1 MFSSFLVFK
10 TIIKDTNE
18 QSDKEV
24 HKVRSRRT
32 SGPEKVTV
40 HAVAFS
46 NSEAHLIVQEAL

>member
-1 MFSSFLVFK
+1 MFSSFLFLK

-32 SGPEKVTV
+32 PGPEKVTV
-40 HAVAFS
+40 HVDAFS
-46 NSEAHLIVQEAL
+46 NSEAHLTVQEAI